1 MVAKRN
7 CPTVTSDVRALAH
20 RMPNRDLGNCPRQLV
35 IAYSALVLMAVL
47 WPGIVLGQTC
57 TSLFVPSLHWTAAD
71 LDAAFEAAGQ
81 RFRID
86 PDLGRAIAW
95 VESSGNATALSPKGA
110 QGLMQLMP
118 GTSDEM
124 RVVDPFNSYQSIYGG
139 MEYLR
144 RIANLPRFAGNLYLA
159 LVAYN
164 AGPNRVTF
172 PAISYYYAD
181 TVQAVYWRFK
191 DKRRIGLMAPTPI
204 GYLRMPQ
211 CGRSAQSTGMRI
223 ILSGGKLAPS
233 RHY

>member
-1 MVAKRN
+1 MVAN
-7 CPTVTSDVRALAH
+7 PTVTLDVRALAQG
-20 RMPNRDLGNCPRQLV
+20 MPKRDLGHSTRQLV
-35 IAYSALVLMAVL
+35 IAYSALVLMAAL
-47 WPGIVLGQTC
+47 WPGIALGQTC
-57 TSLFVPSLHWTAAD
+57 TSLFAPSLHWRASG

-95 VESSGNATALSPKGA
+95 VESSGNATAVSPKGA

-124 RVVDPFNSYQSIYGG
+124 RVINPFNSYQSIYGG

-144 RIANLPRFAGNLYLA
+144 RIANLPRFAGDLYMA

-172 PAISYYYAD
+172 PAVSYYYAD
-181 TVQAVYWRFK
+181 TVKAVYWRFK
-191 DKRRIGLMAPTPI
+191 EKRGNGLIAPTPI
-204 GYLRMPQ
+204 GYLRMLQ
-211 CGRSAQSTGMRI
+211 CGRAAQSTGMRI

>member
-1 MVAKRN
+1 MSN
-7 CPTVTSDVRALAH
+7 GGVRMGAF
-20 RMPNRDLGNCPRQLV
+20 
-35 IAYSALVLMAVL
+35 VLMSVL
-47 WPGIVLGQTC
+47 WPGIALGQTC
-57 TSLFVPSLHWTAAD
+57 TSLFAPSLHWSATG
-71 LDAAFEAAGQ
+71 LDATFEAAGQ

-95 VESSGNATALSPKGA
+95 VESSGNATAVSPRGA

-124 RVVDPFNSYQSIYGG
+124 RVIDPFNSYQSIYGG

-144 RIANLPRFAGNLYLA
+144 RIADLPRFAGNLYMA
-159 LVAYN
+159 VVAYN
-164 AGPNRVTF
+164 AGPNRIIF
-172 PAISYYYAD
+172 PAVSYYYAD
-181 TVQAVYWRFK
+181 TVKAVYWRFK
-191 DKRRIGLMAPTPI
+191 DKRRNGLISPTPL

-211 CGRSAQSTGMRI
+211 CGRAAQSTAMRI

>member
-7 CPTVTSDVRALAH
+7 CLSPALDVLELTH
-20 RMPNRDLGNCPRQLV
+20 QMPNQALGHSPRQLV
-35 IAYSALVLMAVL
+35 IACSTLVLMAVL
-47 WPGIVLGQTC
+47 WPSIALGQTC
-57 TSLFVPSLHWTAAD
+57 TSLFAPTLHWAATG
-71 LDAAFEAAGQ
+71 LDAAFETAGQ

-86 PDLGRAIAW
+86 PDLGRAIAL

-191 DKRRIGLMAPTPI
+191 DKRRNGLMPPTPI

-211 CGRSAQSTGMRI
+211 CGRAVLSTGMRI
-223 ILSGGKLAPS
+223 ILSGGKLAPT

>member
-1 MVAKRN
+1 MSN
-7 CPTVTSDVRALAH
+7 GGVRMGAF
-20 RMPNRDLGNCPRQLV
+20 
-35 IAYSALVLMAVL
+35 VLMSVL
-47 WPGIVLGQTC
+47 WPGIALGQTC
-57 TSLFVPSLHWTAAD
+57 TSLFAPSLHWSATG
-71 LDAAFEAAGQ
+71 LDATFEAAGQ

-95 VESSGNATALSPKGA
+95 VESSGNATAVSPRGA

-124 RVVDPFNSYQSIYGG
+124 RVIDPFNSYQSIYGG

-144 RIANLPRFAGNLYLA
+144 RIADLPRFAGNLYMA
-159 LVAYN
+159 VVAYN
-164 AGPNRVTF
+164 AGPNRVIF
-172 PAISYYYAD
+172 PAVSYYYAD
-181 TVQAVYWRFK
+181 TVKAVYWRFK
-191 DKRRIGLMAPTPI
+191 DKRRNGLISPTPL

-211 CGRSAQSTGMRI
+211 CGRAAQSTAMRI

>member
-1 MVAKRN
+1 MSN
-7 CPTVTSDVRALAH
+7 GGVRMGAF
-20 RMPNRDLGNCPRQLV
+20 
-35 IAYSALVLMAVL
+35 VLMSVL
-47 WPGIVLGQTC
+47 WPGIALGQTC
-57 TSLFVPSLHWTAAD
+57 TSLFAPSLHWSATE
-71 LDAAFEAAGQ
+71 LDATFEEAGQ

-95 VESSGNATALSPKGA
+95 VESSGNATAVSPRGA

-124 RVVDPFNSYQSIYGG
+124 RVIDPFNSYQSIYGG

-144 RIANLPRFAGNLYLA
+144 RIADLPRFAGNLYMA
-159 LVAYN
+159 VVAYN
-164 AGPNRVTF
+164 AGPNRVIF
-172 PAISYYYAD
+172 PAVSYYYAD
-181 TVQAVYWRFK
+181 TVKAVYWRFK
-191 DKRRIGLMAPTPI
+191 DKRRNGLISPTPL

-211 CGRSAQSTGMRI
+211 CGRAAQSTAMRI

>member
-1 MVAKRN
+1 MSN
-7 CPTVTSDVRALAH
+7 GGVRMGAFL
-20 RMPNRDLGNCPRQLV
+20 
-35 IAYSALVLMAVL
+35 LMSVL
-47 WPGIVLGQTC
+47 WPGIALGQTC
-57 TSLFVPSLHWTAAD
+57 TSLFAPSLHWSATG
-71 LDAAFEAAGQ
+71 LDATFEAAGQ

-95 VESSGNATALSPKGA
+95 VESSGNATAVSPRGA

-124 RVVDPFNSYQSIYGG
+124 RVIDPFNSYQSIYGG

-144 RIANLPRFAGNLYLA
+144 RIADLPRFAGNLYMA
-159 LVAYN
+159 VVAYN
-164 AGPNRVTF
+164 AGPNRVIF
-172 PAISYYYAD
+172 PAVSYYYAD
-181 TVQAVYWRFK
+181 TVKAVYWRFK
-191 DKRRIGLMAPTPI
+191 DKRRNGLISPTPL

-211 CGRSAQSTGMRI
+211 CGRAAQSTAMRI

>member
-1 MVAKRN
+1 MVARRI
-7 CPTVTSDVRALAH
+7 CSAVTLNVLELAYE
-20 RMPNRDLGNCPRQLV
+20 RSNRDLGHSPRQLA

-47 WPGIVLGQTC
+47 WPSIALGQTC
-57 TSLFVPSLHWTAAD
+57 TSLTAPSVHWAPTG
-71 LDAAFEAAGQ
+71 LKAAFEAAGQ
-81 RFRID
+81 RFHID

-95 VESSGNATALSPKGA
+95 VESSGNPTAVSPRGA

-124 RVVDPFNSYQSIYGG
+124 RVIDPFNSYQSIYGG

-144 RIANLPRFAGNLYLA
+144 RIVNSPRFAGDLYMA

-172 PAISYYYAD
+172 PAVSYYYAD
-181 TVQAVYWRFK
+181 TVQAVYWQFK
-191 DKRRIGLMAPTPI
+191 YKRRSGSTAPTPI

-211 CGRSAQSTGMRI
+211 CGRSAQSIRIRI

>member
-1 MVAKRN
+1 MSN
-7 CPTVTSDVRALAH
+7 GGVRMGAFL
-20 RMPNRDLGNCPRQLV
+20 
-35 IAYSALVLMAVL
+35 LMSVL
-47 WPGIVLGQTC
+47 WPGIALGQTC
-57 TSLFVPSLHWTAAD
+57 TSLFAPSLHWSATE
-71 LDAAFEAAGQ
+71 LDATFEAAGQ

-95 VESSGNATALSPKGA
+95 VESSGNATAISPKGA

-124 RVVDPFNSYQSIYGG
+124 RVIDPFNSYQSIYGG

-144 RIANLPRFAGNLYLA
+144 RIADLPRFAGNLYMA
-159 LVAYN
+159 VVAYN
-164 AGPNRVTF
+164 AGPNRVIF
-172 PAISYYYAD
+172 PAVSYYYAD
-181 TVQAVYWRFK
+181 TVKAVYWRFK
-191 DKRRIGLMAPTPI
+191 DKRRNGLISPTPL

-211 CGRSAQSTGMRI
+211 CGRAAQSTAMQI

>member
-1 MVAKRN
+1 
-7 CPTVTSDVRALAH
+7 
-20 RMPNRDLGNCPRQLV
+20 
-35 IAYSALVLMAVL
+35 
-47 WPGIVLGQTC
+47 
-57 TSLFVPSLHWTAAD
+57 
-71 LDAAFEAAGQ
+71 
-81 RFRID
+81 
-86 PDLGRAIAW
+86 
-95 VESSGNATALSPKGA
+95 VESSGNPTAVSPKGA

-124 RVVDPFNSYQSIYGG
+124 RVIDPFNSYQSIYGG

-144 RIANLPRFAGNLYLA
+144 RIVNLPRFAGNLYLA

-172 PAISYYYAD
+172 PTASYYYAD
-181 TVQAVYWRFK
+181 TVKAVYWQFK
-191 DKRRIGLMAPTPI
+191 DKRRSGLLAPTPI

-211 CGRSAQSTGMRI
+211 CGRAAQSIRTRI

>member
-1 MVAKRN
+1 MSN
-7 CPTVTSDVRALAH
+7 GGVRMGAFL
-20 RMPNRDLGNCPRQLV
+20 
-35 IAYSALVLMAVL
+35 LMSVL
-47 WPGIVLGQTC
+47 WPGIALGQTC
-57 TSLFVPSLHWTAAD
+57 TSLFAPSLHWSATG
-71 LDAAFEAAGQ
+71 LDATFEAAGQ

-95 VESSGNATALSPKGA
+95 VESSGNATAISPKGA

-124 RVVDPFNSYQSIYGG
+124 RVIDPFNSYQSIYGG

-144 RIANLPRFAGNLYLA
+144 RIADLPRFAGNLYMA
-159 LVAYN
+159 VVAYN
-164 AGPNRVTF
+164 AGPNRVIF
-172 PAISYYYAD
+172 PAVSYYYAD
-181 TVQAVYWRFK
+181 TVKAVYWRFK
-191 DKRRIGLMAPTPI
+191 DKRRNGLISPTPL

-211 CGRSAQSTGMRI
+211 CGRAAQSTAMRI

>member
-1 MVAKRN
+1 
-7 CPTVTSDVRALAH
+7 
-20 RMPNRDLGNCPRQLV
+20 
-35 IAYSALVLMAVL
+35 MAAL
-47 WPGIVLGQTC
+47 WPGIALGQTC
-57 TSLFVPSLHWTAAD
+57 TSLFAPSLHWRASG

-95 VESSGNATALSPKGA
+95 VESSGNATAVSPKGA

-124 RVVDPFNSYQSIYGG
+124 RVINPFNSYQSIYGG

-144 RIANLPRFAGNLYLA
+144 RIANLPRFAGDLYMA

-172 PAISYYYAD
+172 PAVSYYYAD
-181 TVQAVYWRFK
+181 TVKAVYWRFK
-191 DKRRIGLMAPTPI
+191 ETRGNGLIAPTPI
-204 GYLRMPQ
+204 GYLRMLQ
-211 CGRSAQSTGMRI
+211 CGRAAQSTGMRI